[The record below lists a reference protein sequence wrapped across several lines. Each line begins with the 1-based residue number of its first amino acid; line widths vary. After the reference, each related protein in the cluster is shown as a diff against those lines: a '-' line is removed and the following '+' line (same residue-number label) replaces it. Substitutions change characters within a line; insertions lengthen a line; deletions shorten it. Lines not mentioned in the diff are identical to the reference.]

1 MEGDELMSRM
11 DDALDEIYEG
21 ISHLYNYEEPDFEDT
36 QLFQQKYRELMAEVR
51 KLSEYSDGGHGRT
64 CECFPCQQANYRMDR
79 DDPSVGGYEE

>member
-51 KLSEYSDGGHGRT
+51 KLSE
-64 CECFPCQQANYRMDR
+64 
-79 DDPSVGGYEE
+79 